1 MNFRRT
7 NLNGTNQTRN
17 SARTGRRLQAAAA
30 PPIEMLESRTMFTA
44 VFNSVF
50 GAETLKGDG
59 GQRLTHP
66 EVVLV
71 FWGKY
76 WGSASSANATS
87 VYTAVKKELSTDF
100 LSVTKQYGTSGSA
113 TLSKSVGYISANP
126 TNHGFDGGDID
137 NVVNQAI
144 SKGQVPSLPTNGA
157 IYEVITP
164 PGFGSSYPNASGF
177 NDEKSNTVETWISS
191 GGKSGLN
198 IDNVT
203 LVLSHETAE
212 SMTDPGQNG
221 IEFNP
226 SSSDPVGGSGNQIG
240 DYEGNNYTFREP
252 NGILVQPLWSADDNS
267 WDVGDGNKQNFYINP
282 VWHGS
287 KFTGTYGLTL
297 QGGQVDG
304 GYNPNTYSLSNGID
318 KATGSADEKAT
329 LNGESEY
336 FDQGKLSNL
345 TINFDSRGTT
355 DVANIDGVVASAPV
369 FINAYNSGVANIGR
383 GTTQTIFSSVT
394 INDVQA
400 TFIDDSKDSRSGL
413 SGTISKTSVTGF
425 GLPGSVAIN
434 YNEFDREGTSLSV
447 YGGKGAN
454 TDLVT
459 GTSASLGVNLYPGTD
474 GDSTVNVRGTTAP
487 LLIYGGGQNDTFII
501 GSLAPRFGVGGT
513 LSDIGGF
520 VSIQETGLLSTLTL
534 DDSGDSK
541 SRTGVLEA
549 DYFGGTGLGNIS
561 FWGTELADVT
571 VFGGKMSNVL
581 KVSGT
586 LPYKDYI
593 YNFTIKKS

>member
-7 NLNGTNQTRN
+7 NLNGTSQTRN
-17 SARTGRRLQAAAA
+17 SARTARRLQAAGAQ
-30 PPIEMLESRTMFTA
+30 PIEMLESRTMFTA
-44 VFNSVF
+44 VFNSDF

-87 VYTAVKKELSTDF
+87 VYNAVKKELSTDF

-113 TLSKSVGYISANP
+113 TLSPSVGYISSNP
-126 TNHGFDGGDID
+126 TNRGFDGGDID

-144 SKGQVPSLPTNGA
+144 SKGQVPSLLTNQA

-164 PGFGSSYPNASGF
+164 PGIASSSSGASGF

-191 GGKSGLN
+191 GGKSGLS

-212 SMTDPGQNG
+212 SMTDPGGNG

-240 DYEGNNYTFREP
+240 DYEGNAYTFRES

-267 WDVGDGNKQNFYINP
+267 WAVGDGNKQKFYIDP

-297 QGGQVDG
+297 QGGQLDG
-304 GYNPNTYSLSNGID
+304 GYNPNTYNLSIGVD

-345 TINFDSRGTT
+345 IINFDFRGTP
-355 DVANIDGVVASAPV
+355 DVANIDSVVASSPV
-369 FINAYNSGVANIGR
+369 YINAYNSGVANIGQ

-400 TFIDDSKDSRSGL
+400 TFIDDSKDSRTGL
-413 SGTISKTSVTGF
+413 SGTITKTSVTGF
-425 GLPGSVAIN
+425 GLPGGVAIN
-434 YNEFDREGTSLSV
+434 YNQYNRAGTSLSV
-447 YGGKGAN
+447 YGGPGAN

-459 GTSASLGVNLYPGTD
+459 GTSATYGVNLYPGTD
-474 GDSTVNVRGTTAP
+474 GASTVSVRGTTAP
-487 LLIYGGGQNDTFII
+487 LTIYGGGQNDTFFI
-501 GSLAPRFGVGGT
+501 GSLAPSFGTGGT
-513 LSDIGGF
+513 LSNIDGSIN
-520 VSIQETGLLSTLTL
+520 IQETGLLSTLGL

-541 SRTGVLEA
+541 SRTAVLEA
-549 DYFGGTGLGNIS
+549 DYFGGTGLGNIN

-581 KVSGT
+581 KVSGN

>member
-7 NLNGTNQTRN
+7 NLNGTHQTRN

-30 PPIEMLESRTMFTA
+30 PSVEILESRTMFTA
-44 VFNSVF
+44 VFNSNF
-50 GAETLKGDG
+50 GAETLNGDG

-87 VYTAVKKELSTDF
+87 VYNAVNKELSTDF

-113 TLSKSVGYISANP
+113 TLSTSVGYISANP
-126 TNHGFDGGDID
+126 TNRGFDGGDID
-137 NVVNQAI
+137 NVVSQAI

-164 PGFGSSYPNASGF
+164 PGIASSSSGASGF
-177 NDEKSNTVETWISS
+177 NDEKSSTVETWISS
-191 GGKSGLN
+191 GGKSGLS

-212 SMTDPGQNG
+212 SMTDPGGNG

-240 DYEGNNYTFREP
+240 DYEGNDYSFRES

-267 WDVGDGNKQNFYINP
+267 WDVGDGNKQNFNIDP
-282 VWHGS
+282 IWHGS
-287 KFTGTYGLTL
+287 KFTFTYGLSL
-297 QGGQVDG
+297 QGGQRDG
-304 GYNPNTYSLSNGID
+304 GYDPNTYSLSTGVD
-318 KATGSADEKAT
+318 SATGAPDVKAT

-336 FDQGKLSNL
+336 FDQGKLNNL
-345 TINFDSRGTT
+345 TINFDFRGTL
-355 DVANIDGVVASAPV
+355 DEANIDGVTANTPV
-369 FINAYNSGVANIGR
+369 FINGYNSGLANIGR
-383 GTTQTIFSSVT
+383 GTTQNIFSSVT
-394 INDVQA
+394 IYDVQA
-400 TFIDDSKDSRSGL
+400 TFIDDSKDGRTGL
-413 SGTISKTSVTGF
+413 SGTITRSSVTGF
-425 GLPGSVAIN
+425 GLPSSVAIN
-434 YNEFDREGTSLSV
+434 YNEDYRAGTSLSV
-447 YGGKGAN
+447 YGGPGAN
-454 TDLVT
+454 TDFVN
-459 GTSASLGVNLYPGTD
+459 GTSASYGVNLYPGTD
-474 GDSTVNVRGTTAP
+474 GASTVNVRGTTAP
-487 LLIYGGGQNDTFII
+487 LLIYGGGQNDTFTI
-501 GSLAPRFGVGGT
+501 GSLAPRIGVGGT
-513 LSDIGGF
+513 LKNIGGAIE
-520 VSIQETGLLSTLTL
+520 IQETGLLSTLSL

-549 DYFGGTGLGNIS
+549 DSFAGTGLGNIS

-571 VFGGKMSNVL
+571 VFGGRKSNVL

-593 YNFTIKKS
+593 YNFTIKNS

>member
-7 NLNGTNQTRN
+7 NLNGTNQTFN

-30 PPIEMLESRTMFTA
+30 PQIEMLESRTMFTA
-44 VFNSVF
+44 VFNSDF
-50 GAETLKGDG
+50 GAETLRGDG

-71 FWGKY
+71 FWGKF

-87 VYTAVKKELSTDF
+87 VYNAVKKELSTNF

-113 TLSKSVGYISANP
+113 TLSTSVGYISANP
-126 TNHGFDGGDID
+126 TNRGFDGGDID

-164 PGFGSSYPNASGF
+164 PGIASSSSGASGF

-212 SMTDPGQNG
+212 SMTDPGGNG

-240 DYEGNNYTFREP
+240 DYEGNAYTFRES

-267 WDVGDGNKQNFYINP
+267 WDVGDGNKQNFYIDP
-282 VWHGS
+282 VWRGG

-304 GYNPNTYSLSNGID
+304 GYNPNTYSLSIGVD

-345 TINFDSRGTT
+345 TINFDFRGTL
-355 DVANIDGVVASAPV
+355 DAANIDSVVASSPV

-383 GTTQTIFSSVT
+383 GTTQNIFSSVT
-394 INDVQA
+394 INNVQA
-400 TFIDDSKDSRSGL
+400 TFVDDSKDGRKGL
-413 SGTISKTSVTGF
+413 SGTITRSSVTGF
-425 GLPGSVAIN
+425 GLPGGVAIN
-434 YNEFDREGTSLSV
+434 YNQYYRGGTSLSV
-447 YGGKGAN
+447 YGGPGAN
-454 TDLVT
+454 TDSVN

-474 GDSTVNVRGTTAP
+474 GASTVNVRGTTAP
-487 LLIYGGGQNDTFII
+487 LTIWGGGQNDTIII
-501 GSLAPRFGVGGT
+501 GSLAPSFGTGGT
-513 LSDIGGF
+513 LSNIGGAID
-520 VSIQETGLLSTLTL
+520 IQETGLLSTLAL

-549 DYFGGTGLGNIS
+549 DYFGGTGLGNIG
-561 FWGTELADVT
+561 FTGTELADVT
-571 VFGGKMSNVL
+571 VFGGKNSNVQ
-581 KVSGT
+581 KVSGS
-586 LPYKDYI
+586 LNYKEYI
-593 YNFTIKKS
+593 YNFPLKK